1 MNKFVLSF
9 AVLAL
14 INNISALKIRDEDD
28 DLFSDNSAETETMQ
42 SIA

>member
-14 INNISALKIRDEDD
+14 INNASALKIRDEDD
-28 DLFSDNSAETETMQ
+28 DLFSDNAAESETM
-42 SIA
+42 